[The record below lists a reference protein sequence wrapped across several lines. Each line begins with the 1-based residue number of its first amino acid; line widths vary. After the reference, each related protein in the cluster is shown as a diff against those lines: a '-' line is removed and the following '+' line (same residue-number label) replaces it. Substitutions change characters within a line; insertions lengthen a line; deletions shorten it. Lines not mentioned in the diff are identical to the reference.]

1 MKKIVVN
8 VSGSDDLF
16 RKAVKLGVNSFVA
29 DKPLHDFETYV
40 PSGDGYQKFGEKHGV
55 VPRIMLRSP
64 RDLELVVEQARKGVD
79 EVVIAT
85 GDWKIIPIE
94 NLLAMLQGFQT
105 RVLAEVGS
113 VSEAELFINILEKGV
128 DGVVAKASSENELK
142 ILLELFMKPAEVKLV
157 EAVVEEV
164 RDVGV
169 GDRACVDTVTMMELG
184 EGMLVGSKAYMF
196 FLVHNEAVGSS
207 FTSPRPFR
215 VNAGAVHS
223 YVLMPNGT
231 TRYISELESGDR
243 VLIVSR
249 TGRSRI
255 ASIGRVKI
263 ERRPLRLVKAKVDDV
278 VGTITVQ
285 NAETI
290 RFVKPDGQ
298 LISVTELKKD
308 DKILCYVSEARGR
321 HFGMA
326 VEETVIEK

>member
-8 VSGSDDLF
+8 VSGGGELF
-16 RKAVKLGVNSFVA
+16 RRAVSLGVSSFVA
-29 DKPLHDFETYV
+29 DKPLDNFETYV
-40 PSGDGYQKFGEKHGV
+40 ASGDVYQRFGEKRGV
-55 VPRIMLRSP
+55 VPRIVVKSP

-85 GDWKIIPIE
+85 SDWKIIPVE

-128 DGVVAKASSENELK
+128 DGVVAKPSSENELK
-142 ILLELFMKPAEVKLV
+142 ILVELFKRPAEVRLV
-157 EAVVEEV
+157 EAVVEEI

-184 EGMLVGSKAYMF
+184 EGMLVGSRAYMF

-223 YVLMPNGT
+223 YVLMADGT
-231 TRYISELESGDR
+231 TRYLSELESGDR

-249 TGRSRI
+249 TGRTRI

-263 ERRPLRLVKAKVDDV
+263 ERRPLRLVKARADDV
-278 VGTITVQ
+278 VGAVTVQ

-298 LISVTELKKD
+298 LIPVTELKKD
-308 DKILCYVSEARGR
+308 DRILCHVSEARGR